1 MNPPIICDTT
11 LRDGEQAPGV
21 VFTTEEKV
29 AIARML
35 DEIGV
40 QEIEAGTPAMGRQEC
55 DAVKGIV
62 SLGLKARVLAWNRAL
77 ISDVNASIG
86 CGVTAVAISLPVSDL
101 QIERKLGRDRSWVL
115 TQLCR
120 TLEYAKHRG
129 LYVCV
134 GAEDASRAAPEFLCK
149 FALTAAAC
157 SADRIRFSDT
167 VGILDPVETF
177 KRISYLTRE
186 LSIPVEI
193 HTHNDFGLA
202 TANALAGIQAGAEI
216 VSTTVLGLGER
227 AGNAALEQVVMS
239 LREIY
244 GLETGVQADS
254 LLPLCRY
261 VAQASGREIHPGMPV
276 VGEKIFFHESG
287 IHADGVMKEP
297 SIYEPYQP
305 ESVGRKRR
313 IVIGK
318 HSGRLALTHSL
329 QALGLDIDS
338 FQAARLLEEVRS
350 VSIRLKRNLS
360 NQELIRIYEAEFGL
374 YGCDR
379 PLAALFANSSS

>member
-1 MNPPIICDTT
+1 MKPPIICDTT

-21 VFTTEEKV
+21 AFTTEEKV

-40 QEIEAGTPAMGRQEC
+40 QEIEAGTPAMGRAEC
-55 DAVKGIV
+55 EAIGRILD
-62 SLGLKARVLAWNRAL
+62 LGLHARVLAWNRAV
-77 ISDVNASIG
+77 ISDMDASLH
-86 CGVTAVAISLPVSDL
+86 CGVTAVSISLPVSDL
-101 QIERKLGRDRSWVL
+101 QIKGKLGKNRSWVL

-120 TLEYAKHRG
+120 TLEYARHRG

-134 GAEDASRAAPEFLCK
+134 GAEDASRADPEFLCK
-149 FALTAAAC
+149 FALTAATC
-157 SADRIRFSDT
+157 GADRIRFSDT
-167 VGILDPVETF
+167 VGILDPMGTF
-177 KRISYLTRE
+177 KRISDLTSG

-216 VSTTVLGLGER
+216 ASTTVLGLGER

-239 LREIY
+239 LKEIY

-261 VAQASGREIHPGMPV
+261 VAQASGREIPPGAPV
-276 VGEKIFFHESG
+276 VGEKIFSHESG

-297 SIYEPYQP
+297 SMYEPYRP
-305 ESVGRKRR
+305 ESVGRERR

-318 HSGRLALTHSL
+318 HSGRHALTQRL
-329 QALGLDIDS
+329 QELGLDMDS

-360 NQELIRIYEAEFGL
+360 DQELIRIYEAEFGL
-374 YGCDR
+374 YRCDR
-379 PLAALFANSSS
+379 PLAALFAASSS